1 MAGIVLFDGVCN
13 LCNATVQ
20 LLIGLDRHNR
30 LKFTSLQ
37 SDFGQK
43 ILKKTDLDPIDLS
56 TFLYLK
62 DGKIFSR
69 SDAAIQVFSDLGS
82 WWKPVKLFLIFPG
95 FLRNGVYDLIS
106 RNRYKWFG
114 KREKCMIPTSELK
127 DKFID

>member
-43 ILKKTDLDPIDLS
+43 ILKKTDLDPVDLS

-62 DGKIFSR
+62 NGKVFSR

-95 FLRNGVYDLIS
+95 FLRNGVYNFIS

>member
-20 LLIGLDRHNR
+20 LLIGLDKHNR

-56 TFLYLK
+56 TFIYLK
-62 DGKIFSR
+62 DGKVFSR

-95 FLRNGVYDLIS
+95 FLRNGVYDFIS